1 MGLFIDIITYEK
13 VLNNMIESRLA
24 LLKNLTLL
32 LVEDDEKLLKNLK
45 TTLSLF
51 FKNIITSNNG
61 SSALKLYE
69 KNCVDVII
77 TDYVMPIMSG
87 YELCVAIREKNKKI
101 PMIIISNHTDQDKL
115 LKSISLNL
123 SEYLVKPLEYP
134 TLTKALLKI
143 ILKMEEN
150 NSLIEYISPS
160 MKYNIITKELY
171 NNEEK
176 MFLTKSEIAALEFFV
191 KNKNQLI
198 SSDKISI
205 AIETGGN
212 KSEQAIKNIIY
223 RLRKKL
229 GKDIIENVQG
239 LGYILNLK

>member
-1 MGLFIDIITYEK
+1 
-13 VLNNMIESRLA
+13 
-24 LLKNLTLL
+24 
-32 LVEDDEKLLKNLK
+32 
-45 TTLSLF
+45 
-51 FKNIITSNNG
+51 
-61 SSALKLYE
+61 
-69 KNCVDVII
+69 
-77 TDYVMPIMSG
+77 
-87 YELCVAIREKNKKI
+87 
-101 PMIIISNHTDQDKL
+101 MIIISNHTDQDKL

-160 MKYNIITKELY
+160 LKYNIITKELY